1 MRKTMIKLLCR
12 VSIFLAL
19 FCMYA
24 GAALCEIVYYINP
37 NGGIYYHL
45 DQNCPRVHAK
55 YLPLQGVFHLS
66 ELNEEPSLSLKPCQ
80 VCGAP
85 QRPED

>member
-1 MRKTMIKLLCR
+1 MSEKE
-12 VSIFLAL
+12 AL
-19 FCMYA
+19 PVA
-24 GAALCEIVYYINP
+24 DKNEIIVYQP
-37 NGGIYYHL
+37 EGGEYYHL

-66 ELNEEPSLSLKPCQ
+66 ELNDENYLNLKPCP

-85 QRPED
+85 QRPEN